1 MNGKLKFRNALA
13 GKNTGRPPLWVMRQA
28 GRYLPE
34 YKKLKQEYS
43 FLEMVKTPELAKE
56 VSLQPLKRFDLD
68 AVILFSD
75 ILVIPEAM
83 GQPYH
88 FRDQGGIEME
98 FSLKGKDCVHRL
110 EVEGIEEKLSYMKDA
125 LLLIERDLMDKKALL
140 GFCGSPWTLAC
151 YMIQGGSAEG
161 FPKAVEWA
169 THHPKA
175 FEALLEK
182 ISFALRQLIEM
193 QMQAGVDAL
202 QIFDSWHSLCPKEKA
217 WDWSLKWIK
226 EIVENLS
233 DPCPLLL
240 YAKSSKERLKT
251 LCQSGVSG
259 LSLDHGIHL
268 RDARSILPCPFVLQ
282 GNVDPAIMET
292 NPELVRTE
300 TMRILDSMRED
311 SAHILNLG
319 HGIRPNAKI
328 ECMEALV
335 ETNLSYPY

>member
-140 GFCGSPWTLAC
+140 GFCGSPWTLALPPEANWK
-151 YMIQGGSAEG
+151 YNWQPEEGS
-161 FPKAVEWA
+161 
-169 THHPKA
+169 
-175 FEALLEK
+175 
-182 ISFALRQLIEM
+182 
-193 QMQAGVDAL
+193 
-202 QIFDSWHSLCPKEKA
+202 KEKELYDHYLQPQ
-217 WDWSLKWIK
+217 DWL
-226 EIVENLS
+226 EIE
-233 DPCPLLL
+233 
-240 YAKSSKERLKT
+240 
-251 LCQSGVSG
+251 
-259 LSLDHGIHL
+259 
-268 RDARSILPCPFVLQ
+268 
-282 GNVDPAIMET
+282 
-292 NPELVRTE
+292 
-300 TMRILDSMRED
+300 
-311 SAHILNLG
+311 
-319 HGIRPNAKI
+319 
-328 ECMEALV
+328 
-335 ETNLSYPY
+335 